1 VFTAR
6 RVHRPA
12 ILCALASALLMSAMS
27 GAAAARPNQD
37 KQLSAALAQE
47 RYYMQRTPETTDA
60 GAACGNQDRQVCAAL
75 AQERHY
81 MGSTPETGDA
91 GTPALQAQQRYY
103 SSHGEP
109 EPLIV
114 SQSPA
119 PSDDTPWLA
128 IALSIAAALAIVA
141 ASATQLCRLR
151 IRRAELAHHSDAR
164 VEMHQLRVRAS
175 RRRPRRARFDR
186 LGRRRVR

>member
-6 RVHRPA
+6 RIHRPA
-12 ILCALASALLMSAMS
+12 ILCALACALLMSAMS
-27 GAAAARPNQD
+27 GAATARPNQD

-47 RYYMQRTPETTDA
+47 RYYMQSTPETTGA

-81 MGSTPETGDA
+81 MGGTRETGDA
-91 GTPALQAQQRYY
+91 GTPAIQAQERYY
-103 SSHGEP
+103 SSYGEP

-128 IALSIAAALAIVA
+128 IALPIAAALAIAA
-141 ASATQLCRLR
+141 ASATQLRRLR
-151 IRRAELAHHSDAR
+151 IRR
-164 VEMHQLRVRAS
+164 
-175 RRRPRRARFDR
+175 RRAARSTA
-186 LGRRRVR
+186 